1 MSWIAQK
8 CILAYGW
15 HRAMIMV
22 LAGALAGLSMPP
34 LFFLLGLYLALPLWV
49 WCLDGAEKETGLKRL
64 FGPAF
69 HIGFSFGF
77 GYFLVSLHWIGF
89 AFLVEGGLGLAA
101 MPFALI
107 ALSALLALYW
117 GLASALAHLLWTDS
131 WVRVVTLSVFVAGA
145 EFMRATLFTGFPFDL
160 LGYALTANE
169 TMMQAASLIGVFG
182 LTFVAAFS
190 GFVLALIWPADER
203 ALTTRLIPLF
213 IVLSLLALQLG
224 YGQNRLTGSDIT
236 MRTDM
241 RLRLVQPGIAQAQ
254 KWLPGNELA
263 ILDRLI
269 ALSSSQTGPDN
280 TGLLG
285 ITHVIWPEAAL
296 PFFLQ
301 DYPVSLVRIAQMLPP
316 RTTLILGVPNTE
328 TSSLTSRSEYNSIL
342 ALNSEGETVARYDK
356 THLVPIG
363 EYLPFQSFFSRFG
376 LQQFV
381 TGSRG
386 WSAGE
391 NRLLMQTP
399 ATPPFLPLICYEAI
413 FSGDIFTARDG
424 MDMEQAQFIL
434 NLTNDAWFDNS
445 IGPAQHFHHARLRA
459 VEHGIPMVRVAN
471 TGRSAIIDPLGRLT
485 GVMEAGETGL
495 IDADMPNRLERT
507 FFSTYQNLPFFAV
520 LLVGFLFSLGTHFLR
535 KKS

>member
-1 MSWIAQK
+1 M
-8 CILAYGW
+8 LAFGW
-15 HRAMIMV
+15 RRALIMV

-34 LFFLLGLYLALPLWV
+34 LFFLPALYLALPLWV

-69 HIGFSFGF
+69 HIGFGFGF

-89 AFLVEGGLGLAA
+89 AFLVEGGVGLVA
-101 MPFALI
+101 MPFALA
-107 ALSALLALYW
+107 ALCAVLAIYW
-117 GLASALAHLLWTDS
+117 GLASALAHLMWTNS
-131 WVRVVTLSVFVAGA
+131 WVRIVTLSVFVAGA
-145 EFMRATLFTGFPFDL
+145 EYVRAVLFTGFPFDL

-169 TMMQAASLIGVFG
+169 TMMQAASLIGIFG

-190 GFVLALIWPADER
+190 GFLLALIWPADER
-203 ALTTRLIPLF
+203 TLTMRLVPF
-213 IVLSLLALQLG
+213 FAVLGLLAMQLG
-224 YGQNRLTGSDIT
+224 YGQIRLDNSDIS
-236 MRTDM
+236 MRDDM
-241 RLRLVQPGIAQAQ
+241 RLRLVQPGISQAQ

-269 ALSSSQTGPDN
+269 ALSSSQSGPDN

-301 DYPVSLVRIAQMLPP
+301 DYPLSLVRIADMLPP
-316 RTTLILGVPNTE
+316 GTTLLLGVPRSE
-328 TSSLTSRSEYNSIL
+328 TSPLALRAEYNSIL
-342 ALNSEGETVARYDK
+342 ALNSEGETMDRYDK

-376 LQQFV
+376 VQQFV

-391 NRLLMQTP
+391 SRRLMQTP
-399 ATPPFLPLICYEAI
+399 TTPPFLPLICYEAI
-413 FSGDIFTARDG
+413 FSGNIFAPDQPTDRT
-424 MDMEQAQFIL
+424 EAQFLL

-459 VEHGIPMVRVAN
+459 VEQGIPMVRVAN

-485 GVMEAGETGL
+485 GVMEPGESGI
-495 IDADMPNRLERT
+495 IDADMPERLGGT
-507 FFSTYQNLPFFAV
+507 LFAAYGNLPFFAF
-520 LLVGFLFSLGTHFLR
+520 LTLGFLLSLLTLSFR